1 VWVIGGLL
9 AALVAVLALRFRGGG
24 SEEPGV
30 EDPVS
35 QEFAAL
41 YGARLT
47 GDPAWQ
53 EFLRTAH
60 SPAEAQEAVRQ
71 MTARGVVRLDDATLR
86 ARAAILRTLLA
97 SDVGLCATVARGQ
110 ATTATLAPALLR
122 LDVATRRAWYD
133 AGAKALLAELHQT
146 AIPTPPADATDA
158 AFAAL
163 LGRLPPEESA
173 RLREVTAHTAGV
185 SDADACAAIRTF
197 YDGAAALPE
206 AQGTL
211 VLRALAKVT

>member
-1 VWVIGGLL
+1 VWLIGGLL
-9 AALVAVLALRFRGGG
+9 VALVAVLALRFRGGG
-24 SEEPGV
+24 AEDRGG

-35 QEFAAL
+35 EEFTLL

-53 EFLRTAH
+53 EFLRTVH
-60 SPAEAQEAVRQ
+60 SPAEAQEAVRRL
-71 MTARGVVRLDDATLR
+71 TARGVGRLDDVTLR

-110 ATTATLAPALLR
+110 ATTVTLAPALMR
-122 LDVATRRAWYD
+122 LDVATRRSWYD

-146 AIPTPPADATDA
+146 PIPTAPADATDA
-158 AFAAL
+158 AFRTL

-173 RLREVTAHTAGV
+173 RLRDVTAHATGA
-185 SDADACAAIRTF
+185 SDADACAAIRTL
-197 YDGAAALPE
+197 YDGAATLPE
-206 AQGTL
+206 AEGTL
-211 VLRALAKVT
+211 ILRALAKAS